1 MDEIIIKKIDIN
13 YLKNIQE
20 LNYELFKLEKNNYD
34 ITLIENWPLTDEGKE
49 YFENLINNCYVI
61 GAFIND
67 KIIGYLAGTINDKGS
82 WEEIQYGEINNMFID
97 NSYRGNGIGKKLM
110 DNFKNYCRANGIE
123 NLKVVASAKNINAIN
138 FYIKNGFEEFDVTLT
153 QKI

>member
-1 MDEIIIKKIDIN
+1 
-13 YLKNIQE
+13 
-20 LNYELFKLEKNNYD
+20 
-34 ITLIENWPLTDEGKE
+34 
-49 YFENLINNCYVI
+49 
-61 GAFIND
+61 
-67 KIIGYLAGTINDKGS
+67 
-82 WEEIQYGEINNMFID
+82 MFID